1 MFIQKPIVPSTR
13 SPETHSACVSS
24 LEYSLSDA
32 GLVNRSAHVQVPY
45 EPVSIQRMSFSQ
57 SSNDVWT

>member
-13 SPETHSACVSS
+13 SLVTHSAWVSS

-32 GLVNRSAHVQVPY
+32 GLVKWSAHVQVP
-45 EPVSIQRMSFSQ
+45 
-57 SSNDVWT
+57 